1 MANRVTKAQ
10 LMADLAVANTDNNK
24 LEGKL
29 AASERAL
36 NELKSTNE
44 GLGRMVEGRGKTIR
58 ILDGT
63 LTDKS
68 VEIHDLRSVIED
80 RDRALSNARHN
91 LLLASNAAEHWKEMY
106 LGNQK
111 QLDATADV
119 AFLLGLPVM
128 RQQNIIGAVASLKD
142 AANKA
147 GVEMT
152 DEFVSATRMTL
163 TRSAAIIEDEM
174 TTKTEP
180 PDDQII
186 PAILRLM
193 NRGA

>member
-1 MANRVTKAQ
+1 
-10 LMADLAVANTDNNK
+10 MADLAVANTDNNK

-163 TRSAAIIEDEM
+163 TRSSAAIIEDEM